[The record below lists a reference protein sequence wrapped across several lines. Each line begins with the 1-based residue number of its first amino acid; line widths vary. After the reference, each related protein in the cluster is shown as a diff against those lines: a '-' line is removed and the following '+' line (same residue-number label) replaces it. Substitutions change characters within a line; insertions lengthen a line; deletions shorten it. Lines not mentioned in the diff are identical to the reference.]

1 MGTLFVFVNEI
12 CARTSSLWINTIR
25 IYEAN
30 HQERSEQVERKGE
43 IFEKPEVV
51 SAWLGKASKV
61 VM

>member
-1 MGTLFVFVNEI
+1 LRPFFFVNEI

-30 HQERSEQVERKGE
+30 HQERSEQVERMGE

-51 SAWLGKASKV
+51 SAWLGKALKV